1 MIKEYELNYSVI
13 LNEKIM
19 LKSVSYESALLFLS
33 KIDEQQLRD
42 AKIIPCTLD
51 GKFLLHD

>member
-19 LKSVSYESALLFLS
+19 LKNVSYEAALLFLS